1 MEQYTKD
8 HKKDKGL
15 EIAKR
20 QCNAFLMTEKNYGSW
35 KKRPLEN
42 PLEEGCNVWSGNVLR
57 VSR

>member
-20 QCNAFLMTEKNYGSW
+20 QCNAFLMTEELW
-35 KKRPLEN
+35 ILEEETISF